1 MNFKELD
8 FIEKI
13 LIYEENIEI
22 NLTRILILLNIF
34 SQSDSKKLFRGL
46 TKLVKLDFLLRYP
59 LNLERAVNYD
69 RKRKIDCYIKEYEKY
84 NVESKM
90 IRYLY
95 GPWDPKYRNYLNTL
109 IAKKLISI
117 EKMGNTFVINL
128 TQNGLRVSNMLLIM
142 PELEDYKNRSIIL
155 YNKFKDY
162 NSTRIKNYIYKIF
175 PEISTLDLGDE
186 IQYEHK
192 IENPY
197 IKL

>member
-1 MNFKELD
+1 MKFSDLD

-34 SQSDSKKLFRGL
+34 SQSDSQEVFRGL

-59 LNLERAVNYD
+59 LNLERAVNHD
-69 RKRKIDCYIKEYEKY
+69 RKRKIDCHIKEHEKY
-84 NVESKM
+84 NVETKM

-95 GPWDPKYRNYLNTL
+95 GPWDPKYRNYLNIL
-109 IAKKLISI
+109 IAKNLIKI
-117 EKMGNTFVINL
+117 KKIRKTYVINL
-128 TQNGLRVSNMLLIM
+128 TENGLKISNTLLKL
-142 PELEDYKNRSIIL
+142 PELEDYKNRSMIL

-162 NSTRIKNYIYKIF
+162 NSTKIKNYIYKIF
-175 PEISTLDLGDE
+175 PEITTLDIGDE

-192 IENPY
+192 TEDPY
-197 IKL
+197 ITL